1 MQPSVIIGRLAGI
14 QIGLHYSWI
23 LIAVLLAG
31 SFVGYFYETNPNW
44 HPRVIWSAAF
54 VITLL
59 FFGSI
64 VLHELA
70 HAMVAKAFGVPVR
83 TITLFA
89 LGGVANIE
97 REAATPKA
105 EFWMGIAGPIM
116 SGAIGWAAAALAS
129 RWGQQ
134 TVSALMSPPVAVLV
148 SLSSLNF
155 MLAVFNMIPGFPLDG
170 GRVLRAA
177 VWWIAG
183 DGDGATRF
191 SARVGQ
197 GVALGL
203 FAFGVWQFLAV
214 DGIGGVWLA
223 LLGWFLLDA
232 ATASHTH
239 VEILAGLRGLRVG
252 DVMSNECS
260 RVPSDTSVERFA
272 DDYVL
277 RTGERCYVV
286 EEQGTITGLITP
298 SDLKQVDRSRWA
310 ETTVGALKRPL
321 HQLRAV
327 SPDTPVVQALETMGR
342 EDVNQL
348 PVMSAGRI
356 EGVLSRGHI
365 LQLLRARLEL
375 SM

>member
-70 HAMVAKAFGVPVR
+70 HAMVAKAFGMPVR

-183 DGDGATRF
+183 DGDGATRL

-321 HQLRAV
+321 HQLRTV

>member
-70 HAMVAKAFGVPVR
+70 HAMVAKAFGMPVR

-116 SGAIGWAAAALAS
+116 SGAIGWAAALAS

-183 DGDGATRF
+183 DGDGATRL

-321 HQLRAV
+321 HQLRTV

>member
-1 MQPSVIIGRLAGI
+1 MQPSVRVGRIAGI
-14 QIGLHYSWI
+14 DIGLHYSWL

-31 SFVGYFYETNPNW
+31 SFVGYFYETNPAW
-44 HPRVIWSAAF
+44 RPRVMWSAAI
-54 VITLL
+54 VIALL
-59 FFGSI
+59 FFVSI
-64 VLHELA
+64 IVHELA
-70 HAMVAKAFGVPVR
+70 HALVAKLYGIPVR

-89 LGGVANIE
+89 LGGVAHIE

-105 EFWMGIAGPIM
+105 EFWMGVAGPVM
-116 SGAIGWAAAALAS
+116 SGLIGWMCAEAATW
-129 RWGQQ
+129 WGQR
-134 TVSALMSPPVAVLV
+134 TIPALMSPPVAVLV

-155 MLAVFNMIPGFPLDG
+155 MLAVFNMIPGFPMDG
-170 GRVLRAA
+170 GRLLRAA
-177 VWWIAG
+177 VWWITG
-183 DGDGATRF
+183 DGDRATRV

-232 ATASHTH
+232 ATASYAQ
-239 VEILAGLRGLRVG
+239 VEVVAGLRGLRVG
-252 DVMSNECS
+252 DVMSSECT
-260 RVPSDTSVERFA
+260 RIPPDLSVQRFA

-277 RTGERCYVV
+277 KTGVRCYVV
-286 EEQGTITGLITP
+286 EEQGVATGLITP
-298 SDLKQVDRSRWA
+298 ADIRQIDRSRWT
-310 ETTVGALKRPL
+310 ETTVDALKRPW

-327 SPDTPVVQALETMGR
+327 SPDTPVVQALETMGK
-342 EDVNQL
+342 EDINQL

-356 EGVLSRGHI
+356 QGVLSRGHI
-365 LQLLRARLEL
+365 VQLLQARLEL

>member
-1 MQPSVIIGRLAGI
+1 MQPSFIIGRIAGI
-14 QIGLHYSWI
+14 RIGLHYSWV

-31 SFVGYFYETNPNW
+31 SFVGYFYETNPQW
-44 HPRVIWSAAF
+44 QPRVIWSAAV

-70 HAMVAKAFGVPVR
+70 HAMVAKAFGMPVR

-89 LGGVANIE
+89 LGGVAHIE

-105 EFWMGIAGPIM
+105 EFWMGVAGPVM
-116 SGAIGWAAAALAS
+116 SGAIGWAAALLAS

-134 TVSALMSPPVAVLV
+134 TVPALMSPPVAVLV

-177 VWWIAG
+177 AWWITG
-183 DGDGATRF
+183 DGDRATRL

-197 GVALGL
+197 GVALAM

-214 DGIGGVWLA
+214 EGIGGLWLA

-232 ATASHTH
+232 ATASYAQ
-239 VEILAGLRGLRVG
+239 VEIVAGLRGLRVG
-252 DVMSNECS
+252 DVMSNECA
-260 RVPSDTSVERFA
+260 RVPSETPAQRFA

-277 RTGERCYVV
+277 KTGERCYVV
-286 EEQGTITGLITP
+286 EERGAVTGLITP
-298 SDLKQVDRSRWA
+298 SDLKQVDRSRW
-310 ETTVGALKRPL
+310 TQVTVGALQRPL
-321 HQLRAV
+321 QQLRAV
-327 SPDTPVVQALETMGR
+327 SPETPVVQALETMGR

-365 LQLLRARLEL
+365 LQALRARLEL

>member
-1 MQPSVIIGRLAGI
+1 MQPSLIIGRIAGVH
-14 QIGLHYSWI
+14 IGLHYSWI

-31 SFVGYFYETNPNW
+31 SFVGYFYESNPNW
-44 HPRVIWSAAF
+44 QPRVIWSAAI

-70 HAMVAKAFGVPVR
+70 HALVAGAFGMPVR

-97 REAATPKA
+97 RDAATPKA
-105 EFWMGIAGPIM
+105 EFWMGVAGPVM
-116 SGAIGWAAAALAS
+116 SGAIGWVAAALAS
-129 RWGQQ
+129 WWGQR
-134 TVSALMSPPVAVLV
+134 TLPALMSPPVAVLV

-155 MLAVFNMIPGFPLDG
+155 MLAIFNLIPGFPLDG
-170 GRVLRAA
+170 GRLLRAI
-177 VWWIAG
+177 VWWVTG
-183 DGDGATRF
+183 NSDRATRI
-191 SARVGQ
+191 SARMGQ
-197 GVALGL
+197 GVALAL

-214 DGIGGVWLA
+214 DGIGGIWLA

-232 ATASHTH
+232 ATASHAQ
-239 VEILAGLRGLRVG
+239 VEVVSGLRGLRVG
-252 DVMSNECS
+252 DVMSSECA
-260 RVPSDTSVERFA
+260 RVPADTSAQRFA
-272 DDYVL
+272 DEYVL

-286 EEQGTITGLITP
+286 EEEGTATGLITP
-298 SDLKQVDRSRWA
+298 SDLKQVDRARWPD
-310 ETTVGALKRPL
+310 TPVRLLKRPL

-327 SPDTPVVQALETMGR
+327 SPDTPVVEALETMGK

-348 PVMSAGRI
+348 PVMSDGQI
-356 EGVLSRGHI
+356 EGVLSRRHI
-365 LQLLRARLEL
+365 LQVLQARLEL